1 MRRFDIR
8 KRVYKHNPENV
19 IRELSALMEY
29 IMTQAAHDI
38 DRQFS
43 KEYGV
48 PSNTGDTTGQGALQQ
63 QQKTGNNVEEIK

>member
-1 MRRFDIR
+1 
-8 KRVYKHNPENV
+8 
-19 IRELSALMEY
+19 MEY

-48 PSNTGDTTGQGALQQ
+48 PSNAGDTTGQGAPRQ
-63 QQKTGNNVEEIK
+63 GPGAGDNVEEIK